1 MLKGKLYTWT
11 LTGGE
16 GDLESRLEYKP
27 NENILN
33 WSPRT
38 IRRFLEEVVT
48 NSNYFKREE
57 YKIHNRLA
65 RSMGG
70 AYASSNAPRIGSYD
84 IIVNSEA
91 EKETLEYVLSNLK
104 EKHID
109 RSNSLYASA
118 FGVSL
123 FSPMASGLGILLGG
137 ALSNNRL
144 LSVGGALLAI
154 VGSFYSMFSYDA
166 LDRFYNHR
174 KLAKEIEI
182 HNRYTYVRVKLAG
195 SSRS

>member
-1 MLKGKLYTWT
+1 MLKIKLYTWAI
-11 LTGGE
+11 TGE
-16 GDLESRLEYKP
+16 ERDLESRLEYKP
-27 NENILN
+27 NEDILN

-48 NSNYFKREE
+48 NSNYLKREQ

-65 RSMGG
+65 RSMGN
-70 AYASSNAPRIGSYD
+70 AYASLNAPRIGGYD
-84 IIVNSEA
+84 ITVNSEA

-118 FGVSL
+118 LGVSL
-123 FSPMASGLGILLGG
+123 FSPMASGLGILFGEH
-137 ALSNNRL
+137 LSNNGP
-144 LSVGGALLAI
+144 LSVVGAFLAVGGI
-154 VGSFYSMFSYDA
+154 FYSMFSLDA

-174 KLAKEIEI
+174 KHAKEREI
-182 HNRYTYVRVKLAG
+182 HNKYTDVRVEVAG
-195 SSRS
+195 SSRN